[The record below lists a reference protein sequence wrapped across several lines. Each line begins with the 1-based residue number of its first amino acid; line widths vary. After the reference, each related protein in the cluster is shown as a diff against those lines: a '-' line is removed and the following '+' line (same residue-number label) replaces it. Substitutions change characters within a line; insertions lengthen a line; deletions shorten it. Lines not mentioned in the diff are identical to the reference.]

1 MVNLGGGPAF
11 ILGLFLAI
19 AGAGLFFLRSVR
31 PELARDYDIFFAAVG
46 LLCGVILIFNGWRL
60 DPILQFSQFLLAG
73 TAAFF
78 AFESV
83 RMRGVATEQARRN
96 TATVDRDRP
105 VSRTRVYTEAELD
118 KIDPYD
124 NVYEGAEPNYS
135 SPRLRGYEDPQPRSS
150 RRPASR
156 NRTTPAPS
164 VDIRDEP
171 RRRPT
176 RNRPETRDSV
186 VREPQG
192 DYPSGTPRDHE
203 AYSDRYG
210 YEEPNSR
217 SSRPR
222 RPAAPAKDAY
232 DEWDDTPKSTSRP
245 RRPANPAV
253 DSYDERKNN
262 SVREDRYASPAQ
274 SPEPRRRPN
283 PADLGRS
290 YEPEEDY
297 PGDDLAS
304 SYDDSDSGRSYDDEQ
319 KPIPGDYVV
328 DYQPLEDVG
337 TDYADDDYDDSQGN
351 NYDDYDEPESDSEQ
365 DNYDDYNDRPQRRT
379 PINLNNDYD

>member
-124 NVYEGAEPNYS
+124 NVYEGAQPNYS
-135 SPRLRGYEDPQPRSS
+135 SPRLRGYEDPQPRSN
-150 RRPASR
+150 RRPTSR
-156 NRTTPAPS
+156 SRSTPPE
-164 VDIRDEP
+164 DFRDEP

-176 RNRPETRDSV
+176 RNRPDRDSV
-186 VREPQG
+186 VRGTQG
-192 DYPSGTPRDHE
+192 DYSAGTPRDRE
-203 AYSDRYG
+203 AYGDRYG

-217 SSRPR
+217 PSRR
-222 RPAAPAKDAY
+222 RPTTPAKDAY
-232 DEWDDTPKSTSRP
+232 DEWDDAPKSASRP
-245 RRPANPAV
+245 RRPATPAV
-253 DSYDERKNN
+253 DSYDRQNNN
-262 SVREDRYASPAQ
+262 SVREDSYPS
-274 SPEPRRRPN
+274 STEPRRRPN

-290 YEPEEDY
+290 YEPEADDY
-297 PGDDLAS
+297 SGNDLGN
-304 SYDDSDSGRSYDDEQ
+304 SYDDSDSSRSYDDE

-337 TDYADDDYDDSQGN
+337 TDYSDDDYDDSQDD
-351 NYDDYDEPESDSEQ
+351 YDDYDESESDSEQ
-365 DNYDDYNDRPQRRT
+365 DGYNDYDERSERRK
-379 PINLNNDYD
+379 PINFNNDYD

>member
-1 MVNLGGGPAF
+1 
-11 ILGLFLAI
+11 LGLFLAI

-186 VREPQG
+186 VREPQS
-192 DYPSGTPRDHE
+192 DYPTGTPRE
-203 AYSDRYG
+203 RYG
-210 YEEPNSR
+210 YEEEPNSR
-217 SSRPR
+217 PPRR
-222 RPAAPAKDAY
+222 RPATPARDAY
-232 DEWDDTPKSTSRP
+232 DEWDDAPKAASRP
-245 RRPANPAV
+245 RRPATPAV
-253 DSYDERKNN
+253 DSYEQRNNN
-262 SVREDRYASPAQ
+262 SVRDGRYPNSAESTE
-274 SPEPRRRPN
+274 SRRRPN

-290 YEPEEDY
+290 YEPEDDY
-297 PGDDLAS
+297 PENDLGN
-304 SYDDSDSGRSYDDEQ
+304 SYDNSDSSRGYEDGEKS
-319 KPIPGDYVV
+319 IPGDYVV

-337 TDYADDDYDDSQGN
+337 TDYADDNYDDSEGN
-351 NYDDYDEPESDSEQ
+351 NYDDYDESESDSEQ
-365 DNYDDYNDRPQRRT
+365 DGYNDYDDRPERRK

>member
-19 AGAGLFFLRSVR
+19 AGAGLFFLRSIR

-73 TAAFF
+73 TAIFF

-83 RMRGVATEQARRN
+83 RMRGAATEQARRN

-135 SPRLRGYEDPQPRSS
+135 SPRLRGYDDPAPRSN

-156 NRTTPAPS
+156 TRTAPAA
-164 VDIRDEP
+164 DLRDEAP
-171 RRRPT
+171 RRRSPRSRT
-176 RNRPETRDSV
+176 ENRDSV
-186 VREPQG
+186 VREPQ
-192 DYPSGTPRDHE
+192 DN
-203 AYSDRYG
+203 RYG

-217 SSRPR
+217 SVRRR
-222 RPAAPAKDAY
+222 RPAATPRDAY
-232 DEWDDTPKSTSRP
+232 DEWDDTPKSASRP
-245 RRPANPAV
+245 RRPAPV
-253 DSYDERKNN
+253 DGYDERDRVLKDTAPHIAEA
-262 SVREDRYASPAQ
+262 SPYRKPVRESYTP
-274 SPEPRRRPN
+274 PTEPRRRPN

-290 YEPEEDY
+290 YEPEDDY
-297 PGDDLAS
+297 SKGDLGN
-304 SYDDSDSGRSYDDEQ
+304 SYDDSDSGRSYDDGE
-319 KPIPGDYVV
+319 KSIPGDYVV
-328 DYQPLEDVG
+328 DYQPLENVG
-337 TDYADDDYDDSQGN
+337 TDYSDDDYDDSQN
-351 NYDDYDEPESDSEQ
+351 DYDDYDGSENSDLGQ
-365 DNYDDYNDRPQRRT
+365 DDYDDYNNYPEDRK
-379 PINLNNDYD
+379 PINFNK

>member
-46 LLCGVILIFNGWRL
+46 LLCGIILIFNGWRL
-60 DPILQFSQFLLAG
+60 DPILQFSQFLLTG
-73 TAAFF
+73 TAVFF

-83 RMRGVATEQARRN
+83 RMRSAATEQARRS

-135 SPRLRGYEDPQPRSS
+135 SPRLRGYDDPQPRTS
-150 RRPASR
+150 RRPS
-156 NRTTPAPS
+156 NRTRTAPPE
-164 VDIRDEP
+164 DQRDEP
-171 RRRPT
+171 RRRNS
-176 RNRPETRDSV
+176 RNRPEPRDSV
-186 VREPQG
+186 VREPQS
-192 DYPSGTPRDHE
+192 DYPTGANRD
-203 AYSDRYG
+203 R
-210 YEEPNSR
+210 YEEPPRS

-222 RPAAPAKDAY
+222 RPAAPARDAY
-232 DEWDDTPKSTSRP
+232 DEWDDVPKPTSRS
-245 RRPANPAV
+245 RRPATPAR
-253 DSYDERKNN
+253 DAYDERDRKP
-262 SVREDRYASPAQ
+262 VRESYTPSA
-274 SPEPRRRPN
+274 EPRSRSN

-297 PGDDLAS
+297 PGDDTGS
-304 SYDDSDSGRSYDDEQ
+304 SYDDYKDSGLGRNYNEE

-328 DYQPLEDVG
+328 DYQPLENMG
-337 TDYADDDYDDSQGN
+337 TDYADDGYDDSEPN
-351 NYDDYDEPESDSEQ
+351 DYDDYDESENDDSEP
-365 DNYDDYNDRPQRRT
+365 DDYDDYKEPPGGRK
-379 PINLNNDYD
+379 PINFGNDYD

>member
-46 LLCGVILIFNGWRL
+46 LLCGIILIFNGWRL
-60 DPILQFSQFLLAG
+60 DPILQFSQFLLTG
-73 TAAFF
+73 TAVFF

-83 RMRGVATEQARRN
+83 RMRSAATEQARRS

-105 VSRTRVYTEAELD
+105 VSRSRVYTEAELD

-135 SPRLRGYEDPQPRSS
+135 SPRLRGYDDPAPRTNRRPSS
-150 RRPASR
+150 RT
-156 NRTTPAPS
+156 RTAPPE
-164 VDIRDEP
+164 DLRDEPEP
-171 RRRPT
+171 RRRNP
-176 RNRPETRDSV
+176 RNRPEPRDSV
-186 VREPQG
+186 VREPES
-192 DYPSGTPRDHE
+192 DYPTGTSRDE
-203 AYSDRYG
+203 AKPTQRDRYD
-210 YEEPNSR
+210 EKPNRS

-222 RPAAPAKDAY
+222 RSAAPARDAY
-232 DEWDDTPKSTSRP
+232 DEWDDVPKSASRS
-245 RRPANPAV
+245 RRPAAPAR
-253 DSYDERKNN
+253 DAYDERN
-262 SVREDRYASPAQ
+262 SNPVRESYTPPS
-274 SPEPRRRPN
+274 EPRRRPN

-297 PGDDLAS
+297 PSNDSGD
-304 SYDDSDSGRSYDDEQ
+304 SYDEES

-328 DYQPLEDVG
+328 DYQPLDNEG
-337 TDYADDDYDDSQGN
+337 TDYSDDDYDDSEGN
-351 NYDDYDEPESDSEQ
+351 NYDDYDEPENSDSEQ
-365 DNYDDYNDRPQRRT
+365 DDYDDQPQRRT
-379 PINLNNDYD
+379 PINFNNDYD

>member
-46 LLCGVILIFNGWRL
+46 LLCGIILIFNGWRL
-60 DPILQFSQFLLAG
+60 DPILQFSQFLLTG
-73 TAAFF
+73 TAVFF

-83 RMRGVATEQARRN
+83 RMRSAATEQARRS

-135 SPRLRGYEDPQPRSS
+135 SPRLRGYDEPAPRTS
-150 RRPASR
+150 RRPS
-156 NRTTPAPS
+156 NRTRTSPP
-164 VDIRDEP
+164 DDLRDEP
-171 RRRPT
+171 RRRNP
-176 RNRPETRDSV
+176 RNRPEPRDSV
-186 VREPQG
+186 VREPQS
-192 DYPSGTPRDHE
+192 DYPTRD
-203 AYSDRYG
+203 R
-210 YEEPNSR
+210 YEEPNRSSSR
-217 SSRPR
+217 PRRPAVPARDAYDEWDDVPKSASRPR
-222 RPAAPAKDAY
+222 RPAAPARDAY
-232 DEWDDTPKSTSRP
+232 DERDRTPVRESYTPAAEPRP
-245 RRPANPAV
+245 R
-253 DSYDERKNN
+253 S
-262 SVREDRYASPAQ
+262 
-274 SPEPRRRPN
+274 N

-297 PGDDLAS
+297 PGDDTDS
-304 SYDDSDSGRSYDDEQ
+304 SYNDSGLGRNYDEE

-328 DYQPLEDVG
+328 DYQPLENMG
-337 TDYADDDYDDSQGN
+337 TGYTDDGYDDSELNDYDDYDDSENDDSESDG
-351 NYDDYDEPESDSEQ
+351 YDDYKEPP
-365 DNYDDYNDRPQRRT
+365 RGRK
-379 PINLNNDYD
+379 PINLGNDYD

>member
-164 VDIRDEP
+164 ADLRDEP

-192 DYPSGTPRDHE
+192 DYPTATPRDE
-203 AYSDRYG
+203 AKPPLRDRYG

-217 SSRPR
+217 PPRR
-222 RPAAPAKDAY
+222 RPATPARDAY
-232 DEWDDTPKSTSRP
+232 DEWDDAPKSASRP
-245 RRPANPAV
+245 RRPATPAA
-253 DSYDERKNN
+253 DSYDQRNNN
-262 SVREDRYASPAQ
+262 SVREDRYPS
-274 SPEPRRRPN
+274 STEPRRRPN

-290 YEPEEDY
+290 YEPEADY
-297 PGDDLAS
+297 PGNDAKS
-304 SYDDSDSGRSYDDEQ
+304 SYDDSDLNRSYEDRE
-319 KPIPGDYVV
+319 KSIPGDYVV
-328 DYQPLEDVG
+328 DYQPLENVG
-337 TDYADDDYDDSQGN
+337 TDYSDDDYDDSEVN
-351 NYDDYDEPESDSEQ
+351 NYDDYDESESDSEQ
-365 DNYDDYNDRPQRRT
+365 DGYNDYDDQPERRK

>member
-19 AGAGLFFLRSVR
+19 AGAGLFFLRSIR

-73 TAAFF
+73 TAVFF

-83 RMRGVATEQARRN
+83 RMRGAATEQARRN

-135 SPRLRGYEDPQPRSS
+135 SPRLRGYDDPAPRSN
-150 RRPASR
+150 RRPVSR
-156 NRTTPAPS
+156 TRTAP
-164 VDIRDEP
+164 VEDLRDEAP
-171 RRRPT
+171 RRRSP
-176 RNRPETRDSV
+176 RSHPETRDSV
-186 VREPQG
+186 VREPQ
-192 DYPSGTPRDHE
+192 DN
-203 AYSDRYG
+203 RYG

-217 SSRPR
+217 SVRPR
-222 RPAAPAKDAY
+222 RPAPSRDAY
-232 DEWDDTPKSTSRP
+232 DEWDDTPKPASRP
-245 RRPANPAV
+245 RRPAPV
-253 DSYDERKNN
+253 DSYDERDRKP
-262 SVREDRYASPAQ
+262 VRESYTPST
-274 SPEPRRRPN
+274 EPRRRPN

-297 PGDDLAS
+297 PGN
-304 SYDDSDSGRSYDDEQ
+304 DSDLGRNYDDEQ

-328 DYQPLEDVG
+328 DYQPLEDAG
-337 TDYADDDYDDSQGN
+337 TDYADDDYDDSEGN
-351 NYDDYDEPESDSEQ
+351 DYDDYDEPESDSEQ
-365 DNYDDYNDRPQRRT
+365 DRYDDYSDRSEGRK
-379 PINLNNDYD
+379 PINFNNDYG

>member
-46 LLCGVILIFNGWRL
+46 LLCGIILIFNGWRL
-60 DPILQFSQFLLAG
+60 DPILQFSQFLLTG
-73 TAAFF
+73 TAVFF

-83 RMRGVATEQARRN
+83 RMRSAATEQARRS

-135 SPRLRGYEDPQPRSS
+135 SPRLRGYDDPAPRSN
-150 RRPASR
+150 RRPSSR
-156 NRTTPAPS
+156 SRSAPPE
-164 VDIRDEP
+164 DLREEP
-171 RRRPT
+171 RRRNP
-176 RNRPETRDSV
+176 RNRPEPRDSV
-186 VREPQG
+186 VREPQS
-192 DYPSGTPRDHE
+192 DYPTGSPRD
-203 AYSDRYG
+203 R
-210 YEEPNSR
+210 YEEPNRS

-222 RPAAPAKDAY
+222 RPAAPARDAY
-232 DEWDDTPKSTSRP
+232 DEWDDVPKSASRS
-245 RRPANPAV
+245 RRPAAPPSDA
-253 DSYDERKNN
+253 YDERNRKP
-262 SVREDRYASPAQ
+262 VRESYTPPA
-274 SPEPRRRPN
+274 EPRPRQN

-297 PGDDLAS
+297 PEDDTSS
-304 SYDDSDSGRSYDDEQ
+304 SYNDSGLGRNYDDEK

-328 DYQPLEDVG
+328 DYQPLENIG
-337 TDYADDDYDDSQGN
+337 TDYSDEDYDDSEGN
-351 NYDDYDEPESDSEQ
+351 NYDDYDESENNDPEQ
-365 DNYDDYNDRPQRRT
+365 DDYDDYNDQPQRRK
-379 PINLNNDYD
+379 PINFNNNYD